1 MFDRLGDKRMP
12 GQEQGSL
19 RHGRGCCNRP
29 WVGMVRAAAACAGLV
44 LCGCSA
50 VQRLNDSKLTLESPV
65 DWWHDL
71 QGGRIAQDRPPPP
84 GADDP
89 YPNLAAVPARP
100 TPTDAVTRRAL
111 SAQLAEERDRTQRA
125 AARDP
130 IMPASA
136 PAALAAA
143 KAAGTPPA
151 AAASPAAG
159 AAVAPGA
166 APGAGSPAGAGSAVA
181 RAGAARAAPA
191 PPVPDDEPS
200 KAVLD
205 AAEAPPPPP
214 ARRGRGAGPGMV
226 AGGAGTAPGGSGA
239 SPGDAGAR
247 PAGAAL
253 ASGPLPE
260 LPAGAP
266 PIPRLPGLPA
276 TTFAPP
282 TPKALPQAVIAF
294 SRGSAALP
302 DSADPALRALAGL
315 RAGGGV
321 VVQAGGD
328 ADGAGPAQ
336 QAAAVP
342 LGLARAGAIR
352 GALLAA
358 GVPASAIRTEASGL
372 GRTGSAR
379 LLP

>member
-1 MFDRLGDKRMP
+1 MH
-12 GQEQGSL
+12 GSPL
-19 RHGRGCCNRP
+19 LVLLC
-29 WVGMVRAAAACAGLV
+29 AALL

-50 VQRLNDSKLTLESPV
+50 VQRLNDSKLTSETPV

-84 GADDP
+84 GVDDP
-89 YPNLAAVPARP
+89 YPNLASVPARP

-130 IMPASA
+130 ITPAGA

-151 AAASPAAG
+151 EVARPAAAPTVNT
-159 AAVAPGA
+159 AVGSAPGG
-166 APGAGSPAGAGSAVA
+166 PGPAGTATA
-181 RAGAARAAPA
+181 RAAAPA
-191 PPVPDDEPS
+191 PAPDDEPS
-200 KAVLD
+200 KAVFE
-205 AAEAPPPPP
+205 AASAPP
-214 ARRGRGAGPGMV
+214 ARRGPGSAGPESAGPGAL
-226 AGGAGTAPGGSGA
+226 AGGAATASGG
-239 SPGDAGAR
+239 PGAR

-282 TPKALPQAVIAF
+282 TPKALPVAVIAF

-352 GALLAA
+352 GALVTA
-358 GVPASAIRTEASGL
+358 GVPASAIRVEAAGL